1 MKDIRIIVSGGGT
14 GGHIYPAV
22 SVVETLEKRLGKEHV
37 EVLFV
42 GAEGK
47 MEMQK
52 VPALGYRIV
61 GLPVVGLQRRLTLKN
76 LKVPFRVMQSLLKA
90 RKVLSG
96 FKPDIVV
103 GFGGYAS
110 LPLLWQA
117 QRMGYPTVLWEGNS
131 FAGMANRMLSR
142 KADRVC
148 VSYDNMERFFG
159 KDKIVITGN
168 PVRGRFDGL
177 QKKSPE
183 SLEYF
188 GFREERPILLV
199 TGGSLGARVINESV
213 MKYME
218 RLVSEKKINLI
229 WQVGGYYFEE
239 MKERMK
245 PYAGSDNVWM
255 APFIDRMDY
264 AYAVADLVVA
274 RAGASTVTELSL
286 AGVPALF
293 IPASGVTDDHQTKN
307 ARSLVDKGAAEMLSD
322 AEAVEKMLPFAE
334 TLLADK
340 EKLAGMAQ
348 KIKEFA
354 VRDSADI
361 MVNIVLEE
369 AEKKYLKK

>member
-1 MKDIRIIVSGGGT
+1 
-14 GGHIYPAV
+14 
-22 SVVETLEKRLGKEHV
+22 
-37 EVLFV
+37 
-42 GAEGK
+42 
-47 MEMQK
+47 
-52 VPALGYRIV
+52 
-61 GLPVVGLQRRLTLKN
+61 
-76 LKVPFRVMQSLLKA
+76 
-90 RKVLSG
+90 
-96 FKPDIVV
+96 
-103 GFGGYAS
+103 
-110 LPLLWQA
+110 
-117 QRMGYPTVLWEGNS
+117 
-131 FAGMANRMLSR
+131 
-142 KADRVC
+142 
-148 VSYDNMERFFG
+148 MERFFG

-293 IPASGVTDDHQTKN
+293 IPSSGVTDDHQTKN

>member
-1 MKDIRIIVSGGGT
+1 
-14 GGHIYPAV
+14 
-22 SVVETLEKRLGKEHV
+22 
-37 EVLFV
+37 
-42 GAEGK
+42 
-47 MEMQK
+47 
-52 VPALGYRIV
+52 
-61 GLPVVGLQRRLTLKN
+61 
-76 LKVPFRVMQSLLKA
+76 
-90 RKVLSG
+90 
-96 FKPDIVV
+96 
-103 GFGGYAS
+103 
-110 LPLLWQA
+110 
-117 QRMGYPTVLWEGNS
+117 
-131 FAGMANRMLSR
+131 
-142 KADRVC
+142 
-148 VSYDNMERFFG
+148 
-159 KDKIVITGN
+159 
-168 PVRGRFDGL
+168 
-177 QKKSPE
+177 
-183 SLEYF
+183 
-188 GFREERPILLV
+188 
-199 TGGSLGARVINESV
+199 
-213 MKYME
+213 
-218 RLVSEKKINLI
+218 
-229 WQVGGYYFEE
+229 
-239 MKERMK
+239 MK

-293 IPASGVTDDHQTKN
+293 IPSSGVTDDHQTKN